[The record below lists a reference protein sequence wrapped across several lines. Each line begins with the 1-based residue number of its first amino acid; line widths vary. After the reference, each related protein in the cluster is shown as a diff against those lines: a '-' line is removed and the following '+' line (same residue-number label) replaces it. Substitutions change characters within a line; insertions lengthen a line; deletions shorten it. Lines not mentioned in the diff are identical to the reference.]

1 MTEHRKLK
9 PISEVLRSPRFQK
22 EVSLLLFFF
31 AAVSAIYSLFLFAAS
46 DSEEVLVMA
55 VATLIGTIVYVVL
68 AILIRRG
75 SVKVLVFTG
84 FLFAANLVLTL
95 FGPSWEDA
103 KGMLLAYGLLTVV
116 LVRFIRRERRAGTS
130 ESEP

>member
-1 MTEHRKLK
+1 
-9 PISEVLRSPRFQK
+9 
-22 EVSLLLFFF
+22 
-31 AAVSAIYSLFLFAAS
+31 
-46 DSEEVLVMA
+46 MA

-116 LVRFIRRERRAGTS
+116 LIRFIRRERRAGTS
-130 ESEP
+130 ESER

>member
-1 MTEHRKLK
+1 MSEQRKLK

-31 AAVSAIYSLFLFAAS
+31 AAISAIYCLFLFAAN
-46 DSEEVLVMA
+46 DSEEVLVAAIAML
-55 VATLIGTIVYVVL
+55 VQTIVYVVL

-75 SVKVLVFTG
+75 SVKTLVFTG
-84 FLFAANLVLTL
+84 FLFAANLILTL

-103 KGMLLAYGLLTVV
+103 KGILIAYGLLIFVV
-116 LVRFIRRERRAGTS
+116 VRFIRRERRAS
-130 ESEP
+130 EGEP